1 MNYQVLTFTKWILK
15 TTTVI
20 EMPNPIW
27 RHYVAQ
33 MIPEWLRW
41 CRNVHLPSHM
51 DVMNRFI
58 ALNPGYIPVR
68 ATTNPDIAMVRD
80 MLWNDDFILGLS
92 DKGLSVWANGTVGEL
107 IDEMRPYGLKFP
119 EIKRICNFMDAHL
132 TWFERVYAFGRA
144 DIITFLRQEGR
155 NI

>member
-1 MNYQVLTFTKWILK
+1 MNYQVLTFTKWILTK
-15 TTTVI
+15 TVI
-20 EMPNPIW
+20 EMPNPVW

-80 MLWNDDFILGLS
+80 MLWKDDFILGLS
-92 DKGLSVWANGTVGEL
+92 DKGLSVWANATVGEL
-107 IDEMRPYGLKFP
+107 IDEMRPYGLKFS
-119 EIKRICNFMDAHL
+119 EIKRICDFMDSNL

>member
-1 MNYQVLTFTKWILK
+1 
-15 TTTVI
+15 VI
-20 EMPNPIW
+20 EMPNPVW

-92 DKGLSVWANGTVGEL
+92 DKGLSVWANATVGEL
-107 IDEMRPYGLKFP
+107 IDEMRPYGLKFS
-119 EIKRICNFMDAHL
+119 EIKRICDFMDSNL

>member
-20 EMPNPIW
+20 KMPNPVW

>member
-20 EMPNPIW
+20 KMPNPVW
-27 RHYVAQ
+27 RHYVPQ

>member
-20 EMPNPIW
+20 KMPNPVW

-119 EIKRICNFMDAHL
+119 EIKRICDFMDAHL

>member
-1 MNYQVLTFTKWILK
+1 
-15 TTTVI
+15 VI
-20 EMPNPIW
+20 EMPNPVW

-68 ATTNPDIAMVRD
+68 ATTNPDIAMVKD
-80 MLWNDDFILGLS
+80 MLWNDDFIFGLS

-107 IDEMRPYGLKFP
+107 IDEMRPYGIKFA
-119 EIKRICNFMDAHL
+119 EIKKVCDFMDSNL

-144 DIITFLRQEGR
+144 DIITFLREQGR